1 LPRNSI
7 NICTISSLLVAS
19 VLTLCPSVKEIIVT
33 RDVMASEMNLY
44 NEHSDCSEVSSRT
57 SAEIEK
63 KPLNQELLDTVACSL
78 LEN

>member
-1 LPRNSI
+1 
-7 NICTISSLLVAS
+7 
-19 VLTLCPSVKEIIVT
+19 
-33 RDVMASEMNLY
+33 MASEMNLY